1 MIYYFSGTGNSQ
13 WVAEQLAILTHDE
26 AINLAP
32 MIENKLCTTAI
43 SVGKGERVGLVFPI
57 YAWGAPKIV
66 DEFVAALTVDPAAY
80 AYAVC
85 TCGDDAGLSMRAL
98 RKRYPWK
105 AAWSVA
111 MPNNYIP
118 MYDVDEPAL
127 AASKIAN
134 ARKRLPAIAEK
145 INARAAITDVRHG
158 GFSWVKTTLVNP
170 LFKNFA
176 TDTKSF
182 TADAS
187 CTGCGLCEK
196 NCPRHAIRLTDGKP
210 VWVKRRC
217 LMCMACIQRCPAKAI
232 QYGEATRK
240 RGRYY
245 FKGE

>member
-85 TCGDDAGLSMRAL
+85 TCGDDAGQAMQAL
-98 RKRYPWK
+98 RKTFPWK
-105 AAWSVA
+105 AAWSVS

-118 MYDVDEPAL
+118 MYDVDDPAL
-127 AASKIAN
+127 AASKIA
-134 ARKRLPAIAEK
+134 AAQKRLPEIAES
-145 INARAAITDVRHG
+145 INGRAALTDVRHG
-158 GFSWVKTTLVNP
+158 GLALVKTALVHP
-170 LFKNFA
+170 LFLTFA
-176 TDTKSF
+176 SSTKPFAADDT
-182 TADAS
+182 
-187 CTGCGLCEK
+187 CTGCGLCAK
-196 NCPRHAIRLTDGKP
+196 NCPRHAIEMTNGKP
-210 VWVKRRC
+210 VWAKKHC
-217 LMCMACIQRCPAKAI
+217 LQCMACIQRGPVRAI

-245 FKGE
+245 FSER